1 LAAESRDADRS
12 QVRVLIRDKLAGVEI
27 PFDVRAFA
35 GTVWAEYL
43 MRIRQTEG
51 SESDSYAAAV
61 QTMDD
66 MLWSIAAK
74 ERSGQKARLSKM
86 IPSLVRSLREGAAAA
101 QVSNEKMTR
110 FLDAL
115 YELHIVAI
123 SPRRSATDGSVT
135 ASPATLSALAGKQ
148 AEKNVHDFVA
158 DIVLGTWLSFDKAG
172 TRFDLQLAWISPLRT
187 TYIFTG
193 RAQSEVMVFTPE
205 ELAWEVSAGKAA
217 LILEPVPLFDRAVSV
232 TLEYLAAQKAKRDTG
247 EQGAVP

>member
-1 LAAESRDADRS
+1 M
-12 QVRVLIRDKLAGVEI
+12 RVLIRDKLAGVEV

-35 GTVWAEYL
+35 GTVWAECL

-51 SESDSYAAAV
+51 SESDSDAAAV
-61 QTMDD
+61 QTMDN

-86 IPSLVRSLREGAAAA
+86 IPSLIRSLREGAAAA

-115 YELHIVAI
+115 YELHIAAI

-135 ASPATLSALAGKQ
+135 AASPATLSALAGKQ
-148 AEKNVHDFVA
+148 AEKSVHDFVA

-172 TRFDLQLAWISPLRT
+172 TRFDLQLTWISPLRT

-205 ELAWEVSAGKAA
+205 ELAWSVPAGKAA

-247 EQGAVP
+247 AQGAVP